1 MLNLQQ
7 DSVTNGPTSFKFK
20 VNYAYCYDI
29 IFQAPYPYLKVSHL
43 SFPAENELWL
53 RYTAF

>member
-1 MLNLQQ
+1 MQNLQQ
-7 DSVTNGPTSFKFK
+7 DSVKNGPTSFKFV
-20 VNYAYCYDI
+20 VNYEYCYD
-29 IFQAPYPYLKVSHL
+29 IFQAPYTYLKAYHL